1 MELKTGNLFKP
12 VSRSEQEFINELL
25 SCKSESL
32 RIEHIISQGHIS
44 PENFYYDQSENEFV
58 AVLQGRAK
66 LEFDNANILEFK
78 PGKPLEY
85 ITVTAA
91 NRCRFAGSSSY
102 LRFWPVF
109 PGLHAVFPNTF
120 F

>member
-78 PGKPLEY
+78 PGDWVIIPAHVKHRVIY
-85 ITVTAA
+85 T
-91 NRCRFAGSSSY
+91 SSNEPCIW
-102 LRFWPVF
+102 L
-109 PGLHAVFPNTF
+109 AVFWCE
-120 F
+120 